1 MLKVSIITVCYNT
14 ADTIES
20 TIQSVLSQDYSNI
33 EYIIVDGKSTDNTL
47 PIIEKYNSRIHTC
60 ISEKDKGIYDALNKG
75 IALASGDVVAI
86 LHADDFYTS
95 ATVISDVV
103 RLFESS
109 NCDCVY
115 GDLQY
120 VDRENTSTIKRN
132 WISGNYKK
140 ENFLKGWMPPHPS
153 FFAKKACYTKWGVFN
168 LSLKS
173 AADYEL
179 MLRFLYKNNCSV
191 VYLPKT
197 LVKMRVGGKS
207 NVTLANRIKANRED
221 KRAWILNDLKPGVF
235 TFIRKPL
242 SKLSQF
248 FKNK

>member
-1 MLKVSIITVCYNT
+1 MLKVSIITVCYNS

-20 TIQSVLSQDYSNI
+20 TIQSVLSQDYAVI
-33 EYIIVDGKSTDNTL
+33 DYIIVDGKSTDNTL
-47 PIIEKYNSRIHTC
+47 AIIDKYKSQIHTC

-75 IALASGDVVAI
+75 IELASGDIIAI

-103 RLFESS
+103 RVFEA
-109 NCDCVY
+109 NKADCVY

-120 VDRENTSTIKRN
+120 VDRIDTSMIKRN

-153 FFAKKACYTKWGVFN
+153 FFAKKECYTKWGGFN
-168 LSLKS
+168 LTLKS

-179 MLRFLYKNNCSV
+179 MLRFLYKQNCSV
-191 VYLPKT
+191 AYVPKV

-207 NVTLANRIKANRED
+207 NVSIVNRLKANRED
-221 KRAWILNDLKPGVF
+221 KKAWEINGLTPGIF

-242 SKLSQF
+242 SKLGQF
-248 FKNK
+248 FK